1 MKAHSIDQTAA
12 WAKSWNIRGFEHLY
26 PENRDKAR
34 QYAVRQWNENNR
46 DKLNYDK
53 NSSSNHTSRR

>member
-53 NSSSNHTSRR
+53 NSSSNHTPRR